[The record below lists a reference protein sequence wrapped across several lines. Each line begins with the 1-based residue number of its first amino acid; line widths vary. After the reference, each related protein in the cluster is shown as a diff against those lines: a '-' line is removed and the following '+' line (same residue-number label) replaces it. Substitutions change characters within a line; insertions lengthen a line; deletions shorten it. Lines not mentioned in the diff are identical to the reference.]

1 MRKHES
7 QKCKSNKRLLS
18 GANSITITDHCGLAG
33 TKRPSI
39 RDAMGQQQWHMIAI
53 LNKERS

>member
-18 GANSITITDHCGLAG
+18 GVNSITITDHRGLAG

-39 RDAMGQQQWHMIAI
+39 RDAMGQQ
-53 LNKERS
+53 